1 MKAIIF
7 ATIFLLSSCT
17 AKRAVSNDVLKT
29 TGLKS
34 AYFAGGCFWCMEPP
48 FEKLLGVKDAVS
60 GYSGGDSKNP
70 TYKEVSSGQTKHLEA
85 IRVIYDPTIVSYQT
99 LLEVFWMNINPT
111 DSGGQF
117 VDRGYQYSTA
127 IFYETEEERK
137 IAEAS
142 KNELNE
148 KGYFKN
154 KVITPIQ
161 KLKTFWQAEDYH
173 QDYYKKDLSSITRY
187 KIYRRGSGRDD
198 FIEKHWGEH
207 RLMLF
212 VDFKK
217 PANKELKKKLSDIEF
232 KVTQED
238 GTEKAFENEYWNNKA
253 EGVYVDIVSG
263 EALFSS
269 KDKFKSGTGWPSFT
283 KPIDSNNVLEK
294 MDYQF
299 GMERIEV
306 RSRAGDSHLG
316 HVFEDG
322 PKPTGLRYCINSA
335 SLKFIPKSEL
345 KSQGL
350 EKYLYLFN

>member
-1 MKAIIF
+1 MKAIF
-7 ATIFLLSSCT
+7 FVLVFLLSSCT
-17 AKRAVSNDVLKT
+17 AKQAVSNEATDSA
-29 TGLKS
+29 GLKS

-48 FEKLLGVKDAVS
+48 FEKLLGVKDAIS

-70 TYKEVSSGQTKHLEA
+70 SYKEVSSGQTKHLEA
-85 IRVIYDPTIVSYQT
+85 IRVIYDPKIVSYQT
-99 LLEVFWMNINPT
+99 LLEVFWMNIDPT
-111 DSGGQF
+111 DNGGQF
-117 VDRGYQYSTA
+117 VDRGYQYTTA
-127 IFYETEEERK
+127 IFYGSEEERK
-137 IAEAS
+137 LAEAS
-142 KNELNE
+142 KKELNE
-148 KGYFKN
+148 KGYFKK
-154 KVITPIQ
+154 KVITPIH
-161 KLKTFWQAEDYH
+161 KLKTFWPAEDYH
-173 QDYYKKDLSSITRY
+173 QDFYKKDISSIARY

-198 FIEKHWGEH
+198 FIDKHWEEK

-212 VDFKK
+212 ADFKK
-217 PANKELKKKLSDIEF
+217 PAKKELKKKLSDLEY

-238 GTEKAFENEYWNNKA
+238 GTERAFENKFWNNKS

-263 EALFSS
+263 EPLFSS

-294 MDYQF
+294 MDNKY

-316 HVFEDG
+316 HVFKDG

-350 EKYLYLFN
+350 EKYLSLFK